1 MSVPVIFS
9 NDTRTTLTITPKYDQ
24 NSASPGSLVSLT
36 GAVSAAVVFQNTAT
50 ATFFTGTGVATV
62 TTTVNYKPSSA
73 DLNAPNVPAPGGVYA
88 LYVTVT
94 YSDGSTLPL
103 QPDLIQIVTAP

>member
-9 NDTRTTLTITPKYDQ
+9 NDTKTILTITPEYDR

-36 GAVSAAVVFQNTAT
+36 GATSAAVVFQNTAT
-50 ATFFTGTGVATV
+50 GAFFTGTGTATI
-62 TTTVNYKPSSA
+62 TTTINYKPSVA
-73 DLNAPNVPAPGGVYA
+73 DLNSPNAPAPGGMYA

-103 QPDLIQIVTAP
+103 QPAQIQIVTAP